1 MDHSISVALLI
12 GTVVVLIA
20 ALAIR
25 ASTRFGLPTLLLYLG
40 LGMAVGESGLGVEF
54 DNADLTRT
62 LGLLA
67 LVVILAEGGLTTR
80 WSDAR
85 PALPVGAVLATL
97 GVGVSIVVTAAATV
111 LIMGLSWHDGVLLG
125 AIVSSTD
132 AAAVFATLRR
142 LPLKGRLA
150 ATLEAESGFNDAP
163 TVILVL
169 LLTSSHGTSLAY
181 TIGLIAYELLV
192 GAAIGIAVGFLSA
205 EVLRRSALPVAGLYP
220 LATVAFTV
228 LAFAAATLAHSSGF
242 LAVYLAGLVLGNSAL
257 PHRRATLGFVEGLGW
272 LAQIGLFVLL
282 GLLVSPPDLPGAI
295 LPALAIGAVLL
306 VIARPLSIVASA
318 TWFRFGLRAQTLL
331 SWAGLRGAVPI
342 VLATIPISADEPNA
356 DRLFNVVFVLVI
368 AFTLIQGTSLPWVAK
383 RLHTVEA
390 SAARDVTV
398 EVAPLEDLAADMLHV
413 DVTEGSRLHGVYVN
427 ELRLPTGALVSLLVR
442 DGVSFVPDANTRI
455 ARGDALLVIVTAAA
469 RPEAEARLRSI
480 SRSGRLAG
488 WLGDPDAAG
497 ASS

>member
-1 MDHSISVALLI
+1 MDHSITVALLI
-12 GTVVVLIA
+12 GTVVVLVA
-20 ALAIR
+20 VLAVR

-40 LGMAVGESGLGVEF
+40 LGMAVGESGLGINF

-80 WSDAR
+80 WTDAR
-85 PALPVGAVLATL
+85 PALPVGAVLATV
-97 GVGVSIVVTAAATV
+97 GVGVSVAVTAGATV
-111 LIMGLSWHDGVLLG
+111 LILGVGWHDGVLLG

-169 LLTSSHGTSLAY
+169 LLTGSQSHSLGHTAGQ
-181 TIGLIAYELLV
+181 IGYELLV
-192 GAAIGIAVGFLSA
+192 GAVIGVGVGFLSA
-205 EVLRRSALPVAGLYP
+205 EILRRSALPVAGLYP

-228 LAFAAATLAHSSGF
+228 LAFAVATLAHSSGF
-242 LAVYLAGLVLGNSAL
+242 LAVYLAGLVLGNAAL

-272 LAQIGLFVLL
+272 LAQIGLFGLL
-282 GLLVSPPDLPGAI
+282 GLLVSPPDLPAAI

-306 VIARPLSIVASA
+306 VIARPLSILASA
-318 TWFRFGLRAQTLL
+318 TWFRFGIRAQALL

-342 VLATIPISADEPNA
+342 VLATIPISAAEPNA

-368 AFTLIQGTSLPWVAK
+368 AFTLIQGTSLPWVAQ
-383 RLHTVEA
+383 RLRTVEA
-390 SAARDVTV
+390 TATRDVTV
-398 EVAPLEDLAADMLHV
+398 EAAPLEDLAADMLHV
-413 DVTEGSRLHGVYVN
+413 DVTGGSRLHGVYVN
-427 ELRLPTGALVSLLVR
+427 ELRLPRGAVVSLLVR

-455 ARGDALLVIVTAAA
+455 SRGDALLVIATAAA
-469 RPEAEARLRSI
+469 RAEAERRLRSI

-488 WLGDPDAAG
+488 WLADPDTAG
-497 ASS
+497 AS